1 MRAHIKMTLYD
12 IKQIPFYTVT
22 RVSVQIL
29 KIWFDIIFAQ
39 ILKIFL
45 RVLISYHVL
54 PHFCL
59 TARAKLCCH
68 MQDIMRI
75 NGPHMCNRR
84 LSVGYWMKASLPM
97 MMMIFASGGRL
108 KQHFDPFLD
117 FIQNAAPFRLL
128 WFSWTTVRCPSLAIG
143 CFREFHSNT
152 IQCNI

>member
-22 RVSVQIL
+22 RGQCPNFKNLVWHHFRTNIKNLSASA
-29 KIWFDIIFAQ
+29 D
-39 ILKIFL
+39 FL
-45 RVLISYHVL
+45 PRAAPL
-54 PHFCL
+54 CL